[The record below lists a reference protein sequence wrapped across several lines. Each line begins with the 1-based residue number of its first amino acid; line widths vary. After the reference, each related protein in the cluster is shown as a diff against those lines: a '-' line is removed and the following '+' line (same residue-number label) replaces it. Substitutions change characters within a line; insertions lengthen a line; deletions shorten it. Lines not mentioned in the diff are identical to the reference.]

1 MRGIT
6 RVVPQ
11 LLLWLVVF
19 PPAAQEISTDPISE
33 MEAPIQ
39 SAMELD
45 AADDSAG
52 VAPEEGAPGPDE
64 SGRDPLS
71 GMEDGFFLPDLSLE
85 ETPVMDGVPPPMP
98 AVPPPAEETGPTVL
112 AQPLGL
118 LGVEIFG
125 GQRSEL
131 KWTAGESFGGRSLDT
146 PVLVAHGLKRGPV
159 LCLTAAVHGDELN
172 GIEIVRRVMGD
183 LDPRQLSGTVVGVPI
198 VNLLGFLR
206 GSRYLPDRRDLNRYF
221 PGNPRGSAASRI
233 AYLFFN
239 QIIRNCHY
247 LVDFH
252 TGSLD
257 RTNLPQL
264 RADLADPRVFQFT
277 EYFGATA
284 VLHHRGAAG
293 TLRRVASDAGIA
305 SVTFELGEPQTLQPE
320 HVDFGVLAVDTLIDK
335 LGMMSRSRLWAEPQP
350 VFYASRWVRSD
361 QGGILITN
369 VKLGAKVK
377 EGDVLGTVTNPLSND
392 VMQVRSPFNGRV
404 LGMALSQFVLP
415 GFAAFHIGIATK
427 EPDELMKSEVE
438 SGTPAAAPAP
448 VVEPVEVE
456 GAPDM
461 EEGVD
466 VEPEY

>member
-1 MRGIT
+1 M
-6 RVVPQ
+6 
-11 LLLWLVVF
+11 LLLWLAVF
-19 PPAAQEISTDPISE
+19 PPAAQENGTDPISE
-33 MEAPIQ
+33 MNAAGQAPPGF
-39 SAMELD
+39 
-45 AADDSAG
+45 ADDATDI
-52 VAPEEGAPGPDE
+52 APEEGASVPGE
-64 SGRDPLS
+64 SGDDPLS
-71 GMEDGFFLPDLSLE
+71 GMEDDFFLPDISLE
-85 ETPVMDGVPPPMP
+85 ETRDIVESPI
-98 AVPPPAEETGPTVL
+98 PPPAVAPVAPPAAEEAGPAVL
-112 AQPLGL
+112 AQPFSL

-131 KWTAGESFGGRSLDT
+131 KWAAGESFGGRSLDT

-172 GIEIVRRVMGD
+172 GVEIVRRVIGE
-183 LDPRQLSGTVVGVPI
+183 LDPQQMSGTVVGVPI

-239 QIIRNCHY
+239 QVVRNCHY

-252 TGSLD
+252 TGSMD

-284 VLHHRGAAG
+284 VLHHQGAPG
-293 TLRRVASDAGIA
+293 TLRRVASDAGIP

-335 LGMMSRSRLWAEPQP
+335 LGMLSRSRLWAERQP

-361 QGGILITN
+361 LGGILITN

-392 VMQVRSPFNGRV
+392 VMQVRSPFHGRV

-427 EPDELMKSEVE
+427 EPEELMKAEVG
-438 SGTPAAAPAP
+438 SGTPATAVAPEPAEINDAP
-448 VVEPVEVE
+448 ELDE
-456 GAPDM
+456 GA
-461 EEGVD
+461 GQ
-466 VEPEY
+466 EPEYD